1 MQYNEFKRK
10 IKLLNK
16 EEIEFINKLSL
27 EDVIAFLKTIGE
39 WKHEIWIYGSNNK
52 R

>member
-1 MQYNEFKRK
+1 LKYWQYFKKGEKMQYNEFKRK

-39 WKHEIWIYGSNNK
+39 
-52 R
+52 

>member
-10 IKLLNK
+10 IALLNK
-16 EEIEFINKLSL
+16 EEKAFVNKLSL

-39 WKHEIWIYGSNNK
+39 
-52 R
+52 

>member
-39 WKHEIWIYGSNNK
+39 I
-52 R
+52 